1 MKHETVLL
9 QEPPAGEIKSDLGK
23 WRNAGAVLGRTFA
36 ESRPRARKRKSAPD
50 RRRRVRTL
58 VARAA
63 ENPAGE
69 NARWVIE
76 NFRLIY
82 STEKESREFALSTR
96 YMRTVTDS
104 SGAEVPRVCVLAR
117 EYLHVSDC
125 HYR

>member
-82 STEKESREFALSTR
+82 STEKESREFFGPISGFFLEGGRPQTLLSFS
-96 YMRTVTDS
+96 RTDRNGRSTVIQDP
-104 SGAEVPRVCVLAR
+104 A
-117 EYLHVSDC
+117 
-125 HYR
+125 